1 MALGVAEACLRVG
14 PTSLVLR
21 LCPLCYFH
29 QVSGFLGSPHFSSG
43 PAWSFLPRTPE
54 NADPLYLSFPS
65 LIFLILPVFGEQTR
79 ASMAIRMA
87 LMGLTLARLLSI
99 PVDFTLPKTRPEL
112 YRTRNAENVVAL
124 NPWTGWVREG

>member
-1 MALGVAEACLRVG
+1 
-14 PTSLVLR
+14 
-21 LCPLCYFH
+21 
-29 QVSGFLGSPHFSSG
+29 
-43 PAWSFLPRTPE
+43 
-54 NADPLYLSFPS
+54 
-65 LIFLILPVFGEQTR
+65 
-79 ASMAIRMA
+79 MAIRMA